1 MKSEAHRL
9 AFSFASARSAPKHTF
24 RFRALPD
31 RNNTNSVHRAVKRLR
46 VASPQAAER
55 KQDVHSG
62 GANHTIGIYRKK
74 TPLSSG
80 GASRPAARY
89 RKKTPELL
97 RVFSFWCGHRDLNS
111 DGVNHTPL
119 KRTRLPV
126 PPWPHSEN
134 SILLS
139 FPFVNGFERVLSR
152 KSRAEYHVRMYE
164 RPAEFNA
171 LAALL
176 AETLCRGRSPSENAE
191 LLRFLTL
198 LCSLVRSYL

>member
-55 KQDVHSG
+55 KQDVYSG

-74 TPLSSG
+74 TPFSSG

>member
-55 KQDVHSG
+55 KQDVH
-62 GANHTIGIYRKK
+62 
-74 TPLSSG
+74 SG

-139 FPFVNGFERVLSR
+139 FPFVNGFECVLSR

-191 LLRFLTL
+191 LLRFLNL
-198 LCSLVRSYL
+198 LCSLVKSYL

>member
-9 AFSFASARSAPKHTF
+9 AFSFASALLRAETCQL
-24 RFRALPD
+24 FRAMPD
-31 RNNTNSVHRAVKRLR
+31 RNNTNRVHRTVIRLYITL
-46 VASPQAAER
+46 PQNTER
-55 KQDVHSG
+55 KHP
-62 GANHTIGIYRKK
+62 IR
-74 TPLSSG
+74 SG
-80 GASRPAARY
+80 GASRHTARNRKKTPDPFGRREPTCSKY
-89 RKKTPELL
+89 RKKTPESL

-139 FPFVNGFERVLSR
+139 GTFVNGFERVLSR
-152 KSRAEYHVRMYE
+152 KSHAEYYVRMCE

-171 LAALL
+171 LAAIL
-176 AETLCRGRSPSENAE
+176 AEAICRGRSPAENAD

>member
-1 MKSEAHRL
+1 MQ
-9 AFSFASARSAPKHTF
+9 SARTIRCRHSRK
-24 RFRALPD
+24 
-31 RNNTNSVHRAVKRLR
+31 
-46 VASPQAAER
+46 SP
-55 KQDVHSG
+55 
-62 GANHTIGIYRKK
+62 
-74 TPLSSG
+74 
-80 GASRPAARY
+80 
-89 RKKTPELL
+89 LL
-97 RVFSFWCGHRDLNS
+97 RLWCGHRDLNS

-191 LLRFLTL
+191 LLRFLNL
-198 LCSLVRSYL
+198 LCSLVKSYL

>member
-152 KSRAEYHVRMYE
+152 KSRAEYYVRMYE

-171 LAALL
+171 LATLL
-176 AETLCRGRSPSENAE
+176 AETLCRGRSPAENAE
-191 LLRFLTL
+191 LLRFLNL
-198 LCSLVRSYL
+198 LCSLVKSYL

>member
-1 MKSEAHRL
+1 MCPPC
-9 AFSFASARSAPKHTF
+9 SAPKHTF

-152 KSRAEYHVRMYE
+152 KSRAEYYVRMCE

>member
-139 FPFVNGFERVLSR
+139 CTFVNGFERVLSR
-152 KSRAEYHVRMYE
+152 KSRAEYYVRMCE

-191 LLRFLTL
+191 LLRFLNL
-198 LCSLVRSYL
+198 LCSLVKSYL

>member
-55 KQDVHSG
+55 KQDVHSS

-139 FPFVNGFERVLSR
+139 GTFVNGFERVLSR
-152 KSRAEYHVRMYE
+152 KSRAEYYVRMCE

-176 AETLCRGRSPSENAE
+176 AEALCRGRSPSENAE
-191 LLRFLTL
+191 LLRFLNL
-198 LCSLVRSYL
+198 LCSLVKSYL

>member
-1 MKSEAHRL
+1 M
-9 AFSFASARSAPKHTF
+9 
-24 RFRALPD
+24 PD

-139 FPFVNGFERVLSR
+139 GTFVNGFERVLSR

-191 LLRFLTL
+191 LLRFLNL
-198 LCSLVRSYL
+198 LCSLVKSYL

>member
-9 AFSFASARSAPKHTF
+9 AFSFASARSAPKRTF

-62 GANHTIGIYRKK
+62 GADHTIGIYRKK

-139 FPFVNGFERVLSR
+139 GTFVNGFERVLSR
-152 KSRAEYHVRMYE
+152 KSRAEYYVRMCE

-191 LLRFLTL
+191 LLRFLNL
-198 LCSLVRSYL
+198 LCSLVKSYL

>member
-198 LCSLVRSYL
+198 LCSLVKSYL

>member
-89 RKKTPELL
+89 RKKTPELP

-164 RPAEFNA
+164 RPSEFNA

-198 LCSLVRSYL
+198 LCSLVKSYL